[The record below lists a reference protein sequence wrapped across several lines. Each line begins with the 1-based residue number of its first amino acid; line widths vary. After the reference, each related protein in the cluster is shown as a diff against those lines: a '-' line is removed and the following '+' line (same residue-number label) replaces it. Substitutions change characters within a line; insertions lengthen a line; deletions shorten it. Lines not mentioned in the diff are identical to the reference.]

1 MPTFTPPYTVRTFPM
16 DGALR
21 GQLQFGLAVLRIDGA
36 WVETEFPTE
45 QQVLGSDLYFPGGY
59 VHTVDDATAAVL
71 TAAGY
76 EVIP

>member
-1 MPTFTPPYTVRTFPM
+1 MPTFTPPFTVRTFPM

-21 GQLQFGLAVLRIDGA
+21 AQLQFGLAVLRIDGA

-45 QQVLGSDLYFPGGY
+45 EQVAAADLYYEGGRL
-59 VHTVDDATAAVL
+59 HTVDDASAAVL

-76 EVIP
+76 EVQP